1 MAAVE
6 PGLASALGSAGSVA
20 LVTTRGAE
28 REFLAL
34 ARARTFVLS
43 GRTFTIVGG
52 VAVDEAFLARLARDR
67 AIVVALHYPGGELST
82 VPARAGPR
90 RTTPPSASSTCR

>member
-20 LVTTRGAE
+20 LLTARGAE

-34 ARARTFVLS
+34 ARAKTFLLS
-43 GRTFTIVGG
+43 GRSFTIVGG

-67 AIVVALHYPGGELST
+67 AIIVVAALPWGDRRRSRERPDS
-82 VPARAGPR
+82 
-90 RTTPPSASSTCR
+90 RTTPPSANSSCR